1 MEKLWGLPLTSS
13 CIYLT
18 INLYLADNKPL
29 GPCKSHSQAGHI
41 CTQSAFFSGL
51 DDDASQED
59 SSLLQI
65 YLRK

>member
-18 INLYLADNKPL
+18 INVYSADNKPH
-29 GPCKSHSQAGHI
+29 GPCKSRSQAGHI

-51 DDDASQED
+51 DEDPSQED